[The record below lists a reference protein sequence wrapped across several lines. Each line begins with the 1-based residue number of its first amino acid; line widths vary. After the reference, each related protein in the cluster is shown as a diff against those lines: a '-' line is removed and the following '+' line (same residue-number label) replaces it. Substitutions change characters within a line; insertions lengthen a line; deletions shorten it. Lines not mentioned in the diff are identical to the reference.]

1 MIFYFIMNRILI
13 EFYMMTDKLAAA
25 RAKIDLLDR
34 RIAALLA
41 RRFALA
47 VSLKGLKKTITD
59 RAREKRVLA
68 NARRAAGKKSYAA
81 GAGAVFSEIIRQSKK
96 LQGSK

>member
-1 MIFYFIMNRILI
+1 MNHILI

-25 RAKIDLLDR
+25 REKIDLLDR

-47 VSLKGLKKTITD
+47 VSTRPLKKKVTD
-59 RAREKRVLA
+59 KAREKKVLA
-68 NARRAAGKKSYAA
+68 NARRSAGKKIYAA
-81 GAGAVFSEIIRQSKK
+81 GAAAVFSEIIKQSRK
-96 LQGSK
+96 LQA

>member
-1 MIFYFIMNRILI
+1 MNHILI
-13 EFYMMTDKLAAA
+13 EFYMMNDKLAAA

-47 VSLKGLKKTITD
+47 APLRGLKKNATD
-59 RAREKRVLA
+59 KAREKKVLA
-68 NARRAAGKKSYAA
+68 NAKLAAGRKIYAA
-81 GAGAVFSEIIRQSKK
+81 GAAAVFSEIIRQSKK
-96 LQGSK
+96 LQGLK

>member
-25 RAKIDLLDR
+25 RARIDLLDR
-34 RIAALLA
+34 RIAALLS

-47 VSLKGLKKTITD
+47 VSLKGLKKNVTD

-68 NARRAAGKKSYAA
+68 NACRAAGKKIYAP
-81 GAGAVFSEIIRQSKK
+81 GAAAVFSEIIKQSKK
-96 LQGSK
+96 LQGLK

>member
-34 RIAALLA
+34 RIAVLLS
-41 RRFALA
+41 RRFALTIP
-47 VSLKGLKKTITD
+47 LKGLKKTVTD
-59 RAREKRVLA
+59 KARERQVLA
-68 NARRAAGKKSYAA
+68 NARRSAGKKIYAA
-81 GAGAVFSEIIRQSKK
+81 GAAAVFSEIIKQSKK
-96 LQGSK
+96 LQGVK

>member
-1 MIFYFIMNRILI
+1 MNHILI

-34 RIAALLA
+34 RITALLV

-47 VSLKGLKKTITD
+47 VSMKGLKKKVTD
-59 RAREKRVLA
+59 KAREKFVLA
-68 NARRAAGKKSYAA
+68 NARRAAGVKIYAA
-81 GAGAVFSEIIRQSKK
+81 GAAAVFSEIIKQSKK
-96 LQGSK
+96 LQA

>member
-1 MIFYFIMNRILI
+1 MNRILI

-25 RAKIDLLDR
+25 RAKIDLLDG

-47 VSLKGLKKTITD
+47 VSLKGLKKRITD
-59 RAREKRVLA
+59 KARERRVLA
-68 NARRAAGKKSYAA
+68 NARRAAGKKLYAP
-81 GAGAVFSEIIRQSKK
+81 GAAAVFTEIIRQSKK
-96 LQGSK
+96 LQVRK

>member
-1 MIFYFIMNRILI
+1 MIFYFILNRILI

-25 RAKIDLLDR
+25 RARIDLLDR

-47 VSLKGLKKTITD
+47 ASLKGLKKSITD
-59 RAREKRVLA
+59 KAREKAVLA
-68 NARRAAGKKSYAA
+68 NVRRAAGKKIYAP
-81 GAGAVFSEIIRQSKK
+81 GAAAIFSEIINQSKK
-96 LQGSK
+96 LQGPK

>member
-1 MIFYFIMNRILI
+1 MNHILI

-25 RAKIDLLDR
+25 RKKIDLLDR

-47 VSLKGLKKTITD
+47 APLKSLKKNVTD
-59 RAREKRVLA
+59 KAREKRVLA
-68 NARRAAGKKSYAA
+68 NARRAAGIYAA
-81 GAGAVFSEIIRQSKK
+81 GAAAVFKEIIRQSKK
-96 LQGSK
+96 LQGLK

>member
-1 MIFYFIMNRILI
+1 MNHILI
-13 EFYMMTDKLAAA
+13 EFYMMIAKLAAA

-47 VSLKGLKKTITD
+47 APLKSLKKNITD
-59 RAREKRVLA
+59 KAREKCVLA
-68 NARRAAGKKSYAA
+68 NARRAAGKKIYAA
-81 GAGAVFSEIIRQSKK
+81 GAAAVFAEIIRQSKK
-96 LQGSK
+96 LQGFK

>member
-1 MIFYFIMNRILI
+1 MPDR
-13 EFYMMTDKLAAA
+13 LAAA

-47 VSLKGLKKTITD
+47 ASLSGLKKMVRD
-59 RAREKRVLA
+59 AAREKRVLA
-68 NARRAAGKKSYAA
+68 NARRNAGKPAFQA
-81 GAGAVFSEIIRQSKK
+81 GMTAVFAEVIRQSRK
-96 LQGSK
+96 LQTKK

>member
-47 VSLKGLKKTITD
+47 VSLKGLKKTVTD

-68 NARRAAGKKSYAA
+68 NARRAVGMKSYAA
-81 GAGAVFSEIIRQSKK
+81 GAGAVFSEIIKQSKK
-96 LQGSK
+96 LQVAK